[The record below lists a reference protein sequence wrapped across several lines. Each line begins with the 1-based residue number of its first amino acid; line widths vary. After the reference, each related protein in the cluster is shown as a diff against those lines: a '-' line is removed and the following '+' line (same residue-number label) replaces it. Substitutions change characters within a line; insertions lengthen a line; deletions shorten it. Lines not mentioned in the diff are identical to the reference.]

1 MSNFSMRAFVKRGL
15 LNAVGKQPDY
25 WIIQTA
31 TGWCEKSVL
40 ELSDLEEIQS
50 ALDAKD
56 AESNTKTA
64 VNSVES
70 VTDSGENAVND
81 SEIVT
86 DDSENAVDDD
96 ESADGATP

>member
-15 LNAVGKQPDY
+15 LAAVGKQPDY

-40 ELSDLEEIQS
+40 ELSDLEEIQN

-56 AESNTKTA
+56 TESNA
-64 VNSVES
+64 VTITVTEPDDGES
-70 VTDSGENAVND
+70 AVD
-81 SEIVT
+81 GGEIVT
-86 DDSENAVDDD
+86 DNGEN
-96 ESADGATP
+96 ADGATP